1 MDQEIREIRVPLA
14 VQVGEREIA
23 IPVTVPVPYEALV
36 GLVQRHLDGGE
47 ELHGMLLEYYA
58 DHLSPGAAPDTAAK
72 NGAGS
77 TRRRTPRRAETPAAP
92 PAETDEAADSP
103 GVEAP
108 PPPRTRRRRRD
119 EFTG

>member
-1 MDQEIREIRVPLA
+1 MEQETREIRVPLS

-36 GLVQRHLDGGE
+36 ALVQRHLDGGE
-47 ELHGMLLEYYA
+47 ELHGLLLEHYA
-58 DHLSPGAAPDTAAK
+58 DHVSAGPTPDTAAK
-72 NGAGS
+72 NGAG
-77 TRRRTPRRAETPAAP
+77 TRRRTPRRTETPTAP
-92 PAETDEAADSP
+92 PAETGESTDST

-108 PPPRTRRRRRD
+108 APPRTRRRRRD

>member
-1 MDQEIREIRVPLA
+1 MEQETREIRVPLS

-23 IPVTVPVPYEALV
+23 IPVTVPVPYDALIA
-36 GLVQRHLDGGE
+36 LVQRHLDGGE

-58 DHLSPGAAPDTAAK
+58 DHVSPAAAPDTAAK
-72 NGAGS
+72 NGAG
-77 TRRRTPRRAETPAAP
+77 TRRRTPRRTETPAAP
-92 PAETDEAADSP
+92 PADADESADST

-108 PPPRTRRRRRD
+108 TPPRSRRRRRD